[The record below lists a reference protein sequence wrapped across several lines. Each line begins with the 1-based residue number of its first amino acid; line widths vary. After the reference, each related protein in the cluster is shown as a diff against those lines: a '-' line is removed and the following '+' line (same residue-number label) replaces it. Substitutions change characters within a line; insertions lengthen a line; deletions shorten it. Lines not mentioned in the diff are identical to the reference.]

1 MRELGYAAVDAV
13 VEHLGALR
21 SGPTFTPPPPDLAKR
36 VAEPPPEEGGSATR
50 LARSGGGGVNVGPER
65 RAPRCSTTA
74 STAAYPSSRICSGV
88 RSSPLSATRRESR

>member
-36 VAEPPPEEGGSATR
+36 VAGSPPEEGGDPVELMGWLQR
-50 LARSGGGGVNVGPER
+50 ELLGP
-65 RAPRCSTTA
+65 
-74 STAAYPSSRICSGV
+74 GV
-88 RSSPLSATRRESR
+88 RNHHPGMFAYIPVVAVLLEKLADMLAEGLNIFGRS